1 MEYES
6 IVFRFELNRNGKR
19 QMITKKMQ
27 HSLLHGA
34 SPDIMDNII
43 MLVASLI
50 YDCYKELA
58 LKKTTTTINEEKETF
73 NIDSYMDSSSVQ
85 NKPRG
90 KVKDIADLINS
101 RLKW

>member
-1 MEYES
+1 
-6 IVFRFELNRNGKR
+6 
-19 QMITKKMQ
+19 
-27 HSLLHGA
+27 
-34 SPDIMDNII
+34 

-73 NIDSYMDSSSVQ
+73 NIDSYMDSTSVQ